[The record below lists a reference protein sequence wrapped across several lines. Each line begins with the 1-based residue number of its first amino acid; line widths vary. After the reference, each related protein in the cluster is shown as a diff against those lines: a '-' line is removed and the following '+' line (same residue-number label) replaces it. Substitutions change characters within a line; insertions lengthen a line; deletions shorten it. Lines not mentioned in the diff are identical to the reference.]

1 MSPRGHDWGLGSP
14 HMVRIEG
21 QPLDIG
27 STSVT
32 ARCRRRRSGT
42 GKRKNRHH
50 VDMGTHTLLLLVLR
64 SAKRAE
70 QMGDSRS
77 LCLSSYR
84 GWGPLAILDRAS
96 LHACMSWHPHF
107 LHWMW
112 PHIAYTRLE
121 NDRYCLDGTKTFF
134 RAIVDGT
141 ENNSP
146 PKYSTV
152 QDPGLDWTGLRDSRS
167 SVFRLDNTSRD
178 ERGRCTG
185 TSPSCTGR
193 WPKQAICTDRYC
205 ICPGRSGLFFH
216 PLAFVPFFPLLL
228 TSSTHPH
235 RHPSTTPVLRRNS
248 VEWH

>member
-84 GWGPLAILDRAS
+84 GWGAPGNIGQGKPPCMHVLASPLSALDVAPYRLHSTGERQVLSRRHQNILPCHRRWYGEQLPS
-96 LHACMSWHPHF
+96 Q
-107 LHWMW
+107 
-112 PHIAYTRLE
+112 
-121 NDRYCLDGTKTFF
+121 
-134 RAIVDGT
+134 VQ
-141 ENNSP
+141 
-146 PKYSTV
+146 YSTGSRT
-152 QDPGLDWTGLRDSRS
+152 GLDWTTRLEILR
-167 SVFRLDNTSRD
+167 LP
-178 ERGRCTG
+178 TG
-185 TSPSCTGR
+185 
-193 WPKQAICTDRYC
+193 QHQ
-205 ICPGRSGLFFH
+205 SG
-216 PLAFVPFFPLLL
+216 
-228 TSSTHPH
+228 
-235 RHPSTTPVLRRNS
+235 
-248 VEWH
+248 